1 MVNEAESTPGYNL
14 QICSGP
20 LPLLPQGHNYRGPEL
35 AIKDCT
41 YENGSIA
48 LDRYDDMFF
57 VPVIDYYHDG
67 RLPPTKG
74 RSGLLL
80 QREDVSGERIDV
92 LEATTTF
99 LRMCL
104 YLKKVS
110 TTLIPLPL
118 VLALSITKMKPLT
131 EKCTLSRSFNYT
143 LLHLAPELSLVS
155 YSLQILSPSKEV
167 EVSSRDHPYI
177 TS

>member
-80 QREDVSGERIDV
+80 QREDVSGGTYRRFGSYNYFPEDV
-92 LEATTTF
+92 PLFEEGFDHFDTLAISSGLEYYEDEASHGK
-99 LRMCL
+99 M
-104 YLKKVS
+104 Y
-110 TTLIPLPL
+110 I
-118 VLALSITKMKPLT
+118 IT
-131 EKCTLSRSFNYT
+131 
-143 LLHLAPELSLVS
+143 
-155 YSLQILSPSKEV
+155 I
-167 EVSSRDHPYI
+167 I
-177 TS
+177 